1 MKKLAFPLLVFFLL
15 GTLAGVGHAQNP
27 DFTGVWVLDAAK
39 SDDLAQRV
47 REAAG
52 STQEITRSRVKQIV
66 NRMQHLARGG
76 EEIEIA
82 QTADDFKIFDLEDN
96 VRIYYL
102 DGKKRVRE
110 TPWGEKLQV
119 VAAWNENDLIVETDG
134 KDLGKF
140 REVYTF
146 DGEQLVFVLQLE
158 NKDFENT
165 VVSRNV
171 YNRKPE

>member
-1 MKKLAFPLLVFFLL
+1 MKKLVLPLLVIFFI
-15 GTLAGVGHAQNP
+15 GTLAGYGHAQKPN
-27 DFTGVWVLDAAK
+27 FTGIWSIDAKK

-47 REAAG
+47 REGAG

-66 NRMQHLARGG
+66 DRMQHLARAAD
-76 EEIEIA
+76 ELEIE
-82 QTADDFKIFDLEDN
+82 QTAADFKIFDLDDN

-102 DGKKRVRE
+102 DGKKRLRE

-119 VAAWNENDLIVETDG
+119 LAAWNENELIVATEG

-140 REVYTF
+140 TEVYAL

-158 NKDFENT
+158 HEDFEQT
-165 VVSRNV
+165 IISRKV